1 MQRKWNRKKREGK
14 RHLRVCVKV
23 PFLPLRM
30 LQRNKSVCVRVG
42 EGGGL
47 KWEAHTGNEKQGKE
61 EEGER
66 ERHTNSS
73 GNTNQKISQ

>member
-1 MQRKWNRKKREGK
+1 
-14 RHLRVCVKV
+14 
-23 PFLPLRM
+23 M